1 MRKIFLI
8 SLIALFIVS
17 SCTKWERGEV
27 CTSVD
32 KTSIQ
37 INEKVT
43 VSSCGDEPPAAY
55 VETEIDWGDGTTT
68 SGLSG
73 SHEYSS
79 TGTYYI
85 KILLN
90 GDFAADVTEVDE
102 NKVKHEII
110 VQ

>member
-1 MRKIFLI
+1 MKKIILI
-8 SLIALFIVS
+8 CLTALFIVS
-17 SCTKWERGEV
+17 SCTKWERGEI

-32 KTSIQ
+32 KTNVQ
-37 INEKVT
+37 INEKIT
-43 VSSCGDEPPAAY
+43 VSSCGDEPPSEY
-55 VETEIDWGDGTTT
+55 VETKIDWGDGTTT

-79 TGTYYI
+79 SGCYYI

-90 GDFAADVTEVDE
+90 GDFAADVAEVDE
-102 NKVKHEII
+102 SKVKHKII